1 MPVLPSGRNI
11 PEESIRPGYFFYG
24 EEMFPAHQFIRELKT
39 ALFSPDNEGMSIERF
54 TTTGTPWREIID
66 IARIIPFFFSPW
78 RLLLVEADAEEDEE
92 LSPVEV
98 KNIKG
103 YFGSPT
109 PRTVVIVLCPGR
121 LPKSYPLSKLFSS
134 LGPEAVLVQEFKPLK
149 GKALLAWAN
158 EKLAALGKRASEE
171 AVELLLEMAG
181 SDLMRLSNE
190 IDKISSYLGEK
201 KLIEADDV
209 GQISDW
215 VRGYVEWELSASLEK
230 GDLGQSLMI
239 LNKRFHESAKPEHVL
254 YSLTAFFRDIQVA
267 KAGLGEKRDRK
278 EIFRELRPRISETM
292 GRFYYD
298 RLNEFFDAVEGLRQ
312 KDLTFLIVRLEQADL
327 KIKTTDASPQELFES
342 VIYEYFRLRS
352 SGGAGFISRA
362 RG

>member
-1 MPVLPSGRNI
+1 MPGLPSGRDI

-54 TTTGTPWREIID
+54 TTTETPWREIID

-78 RLLLVEADAEEDEE
+78 RLLLIEADAEEDGE

-103 YFGSPT
+103 YFESPT
-109 PRTVVIVLCPGR
+109 PRTVVIVLCPGK
-121 LPKSYPLSKLFSS
+121 LPKSHPLSKLFSS

-149 GKALLAWAN
+149 GKPLSDWVN
-158 EKLAALGKRASEE
+158 EKLTAHGKRASEE
-171 AVELLLEMAG
+171 AIELLLEMAG
-181 SDLMRLSNE
+181 NDLMRLSNE
-190 IDKISSYLGEK
+190 IDKISSYVGEK
-201 KLIEADDV
+201 KLVEADDV

-215 VRGYVEWELSASLEK
+215 VRGYMEWELSASLEK
-230 GDLGQSLMI
+230 GDLAQSLMI
-239 LNKRFHESAKPEHVL
+239 LNKRFQESAKPEHVL
-254 YSLTAFFRDIQVA
+254 YSLTTFFRDIQVA
-267 KAGLGEKRDRK
+267 KAGLREKRDRK
-278 EIFRELRPRISETM
+278 EIFREVRSRISETM

-352 SGGAGFISRA
+352 SGGAGFTSRA
-362 RG
+362 RS